1 MVNRPIKINSEN
13 MILEIKKKKK
23 ITTLRKS
30 IVAWGL
36 GVKKGVDE
44 GNCYYYFALTI
55 EVLLLQPQDNIG
67 YNNQNGVE
75 IK

>member
-1 MVNRPIKINSEN
+1 M
-13 MILEIKKKKK
+13 
-23 ITTLRKS
+23 
-30 IVAWGL
+30 AWGL